1 MELFDS
7 NYFTYNNN
15 KLFCEQISLE
25 SITKEVGTPAYI
37 YSNKFF
43 IDRYQEFQNAFKGI
57 KHRIFYACKANY
69 NINVIRLF
77 NDLGAGIDINSAG
90 EFYRAVKA
98 GISTNNMI
106 FSGVGKTIEEI
117 TLALENDLLLIK
129 VESVGEIELINTIAK
144 KLGKVAPIAIRVNPN
159 VDPVTHPYISTGLA
173 ENKFGVDETLAIE
186 IFINAAKLENIKL
199 LGIDM
204 HIGSQITNVGPYV
217 EAVAKLVELVKIL
230 KDKGITLTHLD
241 IGGGM
246 GIKYLNENP
255 LSPNDLANSIIPV
268 LKDLDCEI
276 FFEPGRLL
284 TANGGC
290 LLSEVL
296 YVKNNLNKN
305 FLIVDAAMTDLLR
318 PSIYK
323 AYHHIQPVDISND
336 EEFVA
341 DIVGP
346 VCESGDF
353 LGKEREIKKCRSGD
367 LIAIMSAGAYGIVM
381 SSNYN
386 ARRRPTEILVD
397 GDNYSIIRKRE
408 TYEQLMQNEDLITNS

>member
-7 NYFTYNNN
+7 NYFTYKDN
-15 KLFCEQISLE
+15 KLFCENQGLE
-25 SITKEVGTPAYI
+25 EIAKEVNTPVYV
-37 YSNKFF
+37 YSKNFF
-43 IDRYQEFQNAFKGI
+43 QDRYFEFNNAFNDL

-69 NINVIRLF
+69 NINIIKLF
-77 NDLGAGIDINSAG
+77 SDLGAGIDVNSAG

-98 GISTNNMI
+98 GVSTENMI
-106 FSGVGKTIEEI
+106 FSGVGKTIDEI
-117 TLALENDLLLIK
+117 KLALENDLLLIK
-129 VESVGEIELINTIAK
+129 AESFDEITLINKIAGD
-144 KLGKVAPIAIRVNPN
+144 LGKVAPIAIRVNPN

-186 IFINAAKLENIKL
+186 IFTNAAKLENIKL

-204 HIGSQITNVGPYV
+204 HIGSQITKVQPYV
-217 EAVAKLVELVKIL
+217 EAISKLINLVKEL
-230 KDKGITLTHLD
+230 KERGIELTHID

-246 GIKYLNENP
+246 GIKYSDEKTF
-255 LSPNDLANSIIPV
+255 SPKDLADAIVPL
-268 LKDLDCEI
+268 LKDIDMEI
-276 FFEPGRLL
+276 FFEPGRYL

-296 YVKNNLNKN
+296 YVKNNLDKN
-305 FLIVDAAMTDLLR
+305 FLVIDAAMTDMLR

-323 AYHHIQPVDISND
+323 AYHHIQPVDISQN

-353 LGKEREIKKCRSGD
+353 LGKQRLIKKCKSGD
-367 LIAIMSAGAYGIVM
+367 LITIMSAGAYGIVM

-386 ARRRPTEILVD
+386 ARRKPAEVLVD
-397 GDNYSIIRKRE
+397 KDTYAIIRKRE
-408 TYEQLMQNEDLITNS
+408 TLEQLVQNEVLVINK